1 MKVVGHQDIGVELKR
16 MPLDHLT
23 HQGLE
28 SPMVLCVFI
37 NSLPLIAPAI
47 IDGPHRVAAHGFA
60 FLAKLTTFSGLV
72 NGAGLTHASPMS
84 AMWISCSLSR
94 NRSLVRRRYTYFFSR
109 LLYSFTVLS

>member
-28 SPMVLCVFI
+28 SPMVLCIFI
-37 NSLPLIAPAI
+37 NSLPLIAAI